1 MKKFIKSLIPPIF
14 LVFLKKL
21 RINKYGWKGNYPNWQ
36 KAEEASSGY
45 DSDEIIQKVR
55 SSLLKVKN
63 GEAVYERDSIIF
75 DEIQY
80 SWPILSGLMLAST
93 KFKGNLNVL
102 DFGGSLGSSFY
113 QNKKFLDRIEGVSW
127 SIVEQDKFVQIG
139 KREFTSERLNF
150 YYSIEECIEKNR
162 PNVLLLSSVLQYLE
176 KPYMMLDKIL
186 QNDFEYVLVDLTPFT
201 NSFKDRVKLQIVP
214 SYLYNASYPC
224 WIFNENS
231 FIHYFIK
238 NNYKVLE
245 KFKSLEVDSD
255 EFFYKGMILEKD
267 YNS

>member
-1 MKKFIKSLIPPIF
+1 MKKFIKSFIPPIF
-14 LVFLKKL
+14 LAFLKKF

-36 KAEEASSGY
+36 KAQEDSSGY

-55 SSLLKVKN
+55 SSLLKVRN

-113 QNKKFLDRIEGVSW
+113 QNKKFLDRIDDVSW
-127 SIVEQDKFVQIG
+127 SIVEQEKFVQIG

-150 YYSIEECIEKNR
+150 YYSIEECIEKSR
-162 PNVLLLSSVLQYLE
+162 PNILLLSSVLQYLE
-176 KPYMMLDKIL
+176 KPYKMLDKIL

-201 NSFKDRVKLQIVP
+201 FSFKDRIKLQIVP
-214 SYLYNASYPC
+214 EYFYNASYPC
-224 WIFNENS
+224 WIFNENN
-231 FIHYFIK
+231 FIDYFMT
-238 NNYKVLE
+238 NNYRVLE
-245 KFKSLEVDSD
+245 KFKSLEVDTD
-255 EFFYKGMILEKD
+255 EFLLKGMIFEKH
-267 YNS
+267 YNN